1 MSLVRP
7 FLEAGLLDVCCEAL
21 NVAKGGEGRLPNYS
35 LWVSAL
41 NCFINCAHFKCA
53 EGLALRKEL
62 LQRCGLVREVSS
74 PSARLPA
81 WEWAVMTGDGS
92 DALLLK

>member
-1 MSLVRP
+1 MVLVRP

-21 NVAKGGEGRLPNYS
+21 KVAKGGEGKLPNYS

-53 EGLALRKEL
+53 EGLALRKDL
-62 LQRCGLVREVSS
+62 LQRCGLVREVSIVS
-74 PSARLPA
+74 ASSARIPA
-81 WEWAVMTGDGS
+81 WEWTIMTDQMPGS
-92 DALLLK
+92 